1 MYASARLPRRL
12 GSRALGGVPGVYC
25 FPCDAF
31 EDIASSDVVEFAL
44 PAVLGT
50 RFPGSGAVYSAFH
63 DPKCAL
69 PSSTRLLGKKIAIAE
84 LQATGCAGGFCCIC
98 PSISVY
104 ALPRSLRKRGL
115 AKLWLDDRALRG
127 RGTHAGR

>member
-69 PSSTRLLGKKIAIAE
+69 PFGVHRWGTFIDRTSNFHGSKVPKRVHFHRILTFHG
-84 LQATGCAGGFCCIC
+84 QY
-98 PSISVY
+98 S
-104 ALPRSLRKRGL
+104 RS
-115 AKLWLDDRALRG
+115 
-127 RGTHAGR
+127 GTW